1 MTQPE
6 LDTDFT
12 DEIVCPWCGYEHR
25 DKWEYQEGEQFCGDC
40 GRKFFLGIHTKVTY
54 STERLE

>member
-12 DEIVCPWCGYEHR
+12 DEIVCPWCGYEHG
-25 DKWEYQEGEQFCGDC
+25 DSWEFKEGEHQCGDC
-40 GRKFFLGIHTKVTY
+40 DRKFLMIKHVAVHY